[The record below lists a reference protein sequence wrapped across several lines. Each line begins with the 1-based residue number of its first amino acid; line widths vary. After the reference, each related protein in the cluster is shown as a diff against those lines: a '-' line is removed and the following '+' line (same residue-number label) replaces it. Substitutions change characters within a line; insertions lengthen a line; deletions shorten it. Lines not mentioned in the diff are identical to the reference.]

1 MSARISSQRWPIRGY
16 NKIKEVGSGSFGA
29 AILVKDGQGKQY
41 VLKAIDISR
50 MGTKER
56 KDAANEVKVLSSLK
70 HPYIVAYKDS
80 FIEDGFLNIVMEYA
94 DGGDLFTRI
103 QKAKKSMQKFGEQQ
117 ILRWF
122 TQALLAL
129 KFIHDK
135 HILHRD
141 LKSQNFFLM
150 SNGKLKIGDFGIAKV
165 LDNTAACA
173 QTTIG
178 TPYYLSP
185 EICQERPYSWAS
197 DMWSLGCVLYECCC
211 LKVPFDASNLRQLI
225 DRITRGPTPTVVG
238 NFSAELKG
246 LVQELLERNYQKRP
260 AAAEILQRPI
270 VQSEIRRMLLE
281 EQAVKEKNVEKAG
294 ESSELASVAPVSVAP
309 AAAAPGTDIDTP
321 AESST
326 PPQAAPAVDRRVTEV
341 NSGAPRPPMAPQRYQ
356 VGERVEYRSDSQKR
370 WIPATIT
377 ATDPR
382 GAVQVDVK
390 PNWWIEAEAQV
401 DKIRRRRP
409 SDAPESFERFE
420 KNERVEYKSDTHKSW
435 VPAVVQ
441 AVDPKTGAIQL
452 DVKPGFW
459 LEPSV
464 ISEKVRRC
472 KPGTPRGSSV
482 RTPSPARARDAS
494 PSRAP
499 SVSRLPSGERQATPS
514 KRSST
519 PSARRL
525 WPDAVPSRC
534 YTPLRGRPA

>member
-1 MSARISSQRWPIRGY
+1 M
-16 NKIKEVGSGSFGA
+16 GA
-29 AILVKDGQGKQY
+29 
-41 VLKAIDISR
+41 
-50 MGTKER
+50 KER

-103 QKAKKSMQKFGEQQ
+103 QKAKKSMTKFPEQQ

-225 DRITRGPTPTVVG
+225 DRITRGPTPQVVG
-238 NFSAELKG
+238 NFSNELKG

-281 EQAVKEKNVEKAG
+281 EQAVKEKAGGADKAG
-294 ESSELASVAPVSVAP
+294 ESAELASVAAP
-309 AAAAPGTDIDTP
+309 ASGMDI
-321 AESST
+321 ENT
-326 PPQAAPAVDRRVTEV
+326 PPESAMNGAPPNVERRVTEV
-341 NSGAPRPPMAPQRYQ
+341 TPPGSRPPVAPQRYQ

-377 ATDPR
+377 ATDAR
-382 GAVQVDVK
+382 GAIQVDVK
-390 PNWWIEAEAQV
+390 PNWWIEVEQQADRV
-401 DKIRRRRP
+401 RRRRTTE
-409 SDAPESFERFE
+409 SATPEGFERFE

-435 VPAVVQ
+435 VPAIVQ

-459 LEPSV
+459 LEPHV
-464 ISEKVRRC
+464 ISDKVRRQ
-472 KPGTPRGSSV
+472 KPGTPRGSV
-482 RTPSPARARDAS
+482 RTPSPARLRDAS
-494 PSRAP
+494 PGRAP
-499 SVSRLPSGERQATPS
+499 SVGRLGIADQRQATPS

>member
-1 MSARISSQRWPIRGY
+1 M
-16 NKIKEVGSGSFGA
+16 GA
-29 AILVKDGQGKQY
+29 
-41 VLKAIDISR
+41 
-50 MGTKER
+50 KER

-103 QKAKKSMQKFGEQQ
+103 QKAKKSMTKFPEQQ

-165 LDNTAACA
+165 L
-173 QTTIG
+173 
-178 TPYYLSP
+178 YK
-185 EICQERPYSWAS
+185 
-197 DMWSLGCVLYECCC
+197 CCC

-225 DRITRGPTPTVVG
+225 DRITRGPTPQVVG
-238 NFSAELKG
+238 NYSNELKG

-281 EQAVKEKNVEKAG
+281 EQAVKEKAGGAEKAG
-294 ESSELASVAPVSVAP
+294 ESAELASVAAP
-309 AAAAPGTDIDTP
+309 ASGGMDI
-321 AESST
+321 ENT
-326 PPQAAPAVDRRVTEV
+326 PPESAMNGAPANVERRVTEV
-341 NSGAPRPPMAPQRYQ
+341 TPPGARPPVAPQRYQ

-377 ATDPR
+377 ATDAR
-382 GAVQVDVK
+382 GAIQVDVK
-390 PNWWIEAEAQV
+390 PNWWIEVEQQADRV
-401 DKIRRRRP
+401 RRRRTTEV
-409 SDAPESFERFE
+409 ATPEGFERFE

-435 VPAVVQ
+435 VPAIVQ

-459 LEPSV
+459 LEPQV
-464 ISEKVRRC
+464 IAEKVRRC
-472 KPGTPRGSSV
+472 KPGTPRGSV
-482 RTPSPARARDAS
+482 RTPSPARNRDSS

-499 SVSRLPSGERQATPS
+499 SVGRLPGGERQGTPS

-534 YTPLRGRPA
+534 YTPLRGRQA

>member
-1 MSARISSQRWPIRGY
+1 MSARLSSQRWPIRGY

-29 AILVKDGQGKQY
+29 AILVRDGTGKNY

-50 MGTKER
+50 MGAKER

-103 QKAKKSMQKFGEQQ
+103 QKAKKSMTKFPEQQ

-150 SNGKLKIGDFGIAKV
+150 NNGKLKIGDFGIAKV

-225 DRITRGPTPTVVG
+225 DRITRGPTPQVVG
-238 NFSAELKG
+238 NFSNELKG

-281 EQAVKEKNVEKAG
+281 EQAVKEKAGGAEKAG
-294 ESSELASVAPVSVAP
+294 ESAELASVAAP
-309 AAAAPGTDIDTP
+309 ASGGMDI
-321 AESST
+321 ENT
-326 PPQAAPAVDRRVTEV
+326 PPESAMNGAPANVERRVTEV
-341 NSGAPRPPMAPQRYQ
+341 TPPGARPPVAPQRYQ

-377 ATDPR
+377 ATDAR
-382 GAVQVDVK
+382 GAIQVDVK
-390 PNWWIEAEAQV
+390 PNWWIEVEQQADRV
-401 DKIRRRRP
+401 RRRRTTEV
-409 SDAPESFERFE
+409 ATPEGFERFE

-435 VPAVVQ
+435 VPAIVQ

-459 LEPSV
+459 LEPQV
-464 ISEKVRRC
+464 IAEKVRRC
-472 KPGTPRGSSV
+472 KPGTPRGSV
-482 RTPSPARARDAS
+482 RTPSPARNRDSS

-499 SVSRLPSGERQATPS
+499 SVGRLPGGERQGTPS

-534 YTPLRGRPA
+534 YTPLRGRQA

>member
-1 MSARISSQRWPIRGY
+1 M
-16 NKIKEVGSGSFGA
+16 GA
-29 AILVKDGQGKQY
+29 
-41 VLKAIDISR
+41 
-50 MGTKER
+50 KER

-103 QKAKKSMQKFGEQQ
+103 QKAKKSMTKFPEQQ

-225 DRITRGPTPTVVG
+225 DRITRGPTPQVVG
-238 NFSAELKG
+238 NYSNELKS

-260 AAAEILQRPI
+260 AAAEIIQRPI

-281 EQAVKEKNVEKAG
+281 EQAVKEKSAEKAG

-309 AAAAPGTDIDTP
+309 AAAAPGTDIDAP

-341 NSGAPRPPMAPQRYQ
+341 NSGAPSPPMAPQRYQ

-390 PNWWIEAEAQV
+390 PNWWIEIDAQA
-401 DKIRRRRP
+401 DKIRRRRVP
-409 SDAPESFERFE
+409 DVPTGEFERFE
-420 KNERVEYKSDTHKSW
+420 KGDRVEYKSDTHKSW

-441 AVDPKTGAIQL
+441 AVDAKSGAIQL

-459 LEPSV
+459 LEPHV
-464 ISEKVRRC
+464 ISDKVRRQ
-472 KPGTPRGSSV
+472 KPGTPRGSV
-482 RTPSPARARDAS
+482 RTPSPARLRDAS
-494 PSRAP
+494 PGRAP
-499 SVSRLPSGERQATPS
+499 SVGRLGIADQRQATPS

-525 WPDAVPSRC
+525 WPDAVP
-534 YTPLRGRPA
+534 

>member
-1 MSARISSQRWPIRGY
+1 MSARLSSQRWPIRGY

-29 AILVKDGQGKQY
+29 AILVRDGTGKNY

-50 MGTKER
+50 MGAKER

-103 QKAKKSMQKFGEQQ
+103 QKAKKSMTKFAEQQ

-225 DRITRGPTPTVVG
+225 DRITRGPTPQVVG
-238 NFSAELKG
+238 NFSNELKG

-281 EQAVKEKNVEKAG
+281 EQAVRC
-294 ESSELASVAPVSVAP
+294 SLASL
-309 AAAAPGTDIDTP
+309 
-321 AESST
+321 
-326 PPQAAPAVDRRVTEV
+326 
-341 NSGAPRPPMAPQRYQ
+341 
-356 VGERVEYRSDSQKR
+356 SDLLLVWK
-370 WIPATIT
+370 
-377 ATDPR
+377 
-382 GAVQVDVK
+382 
-390 PNWWIEAEAQV
+390 
-401 DKIRRRRP
+401 
-409 SDAPESFERFE
+409 
-420 KNERVEYKSDTHKSW
+420 HKANLIHYS
-435 VPAVVQ
+435 
-441 AVDPKTGAIQL
+441 
-452 DVKPGFW
+452 
-459 LEPSV
+459 
-464 ISEKVRRC
+464 
-472 KPGTPRGSSV
+472 
-482 RTPSPARARDAS
+482 
-494 PSRAP
+494 
-499 SVSRLPSGERQATPS
+499 
-514 KRSST
+514 
-519 PSARRL
+519 
-525 WPDAVPSRC
+525 
-534 YTPLRGRPA
+534 

>member
-1 MSARISSQRWPIRGY
+1 M
-16 NKIKEVGSGSFGA
+16 GA
-29 AILVKDGQGKQY
+29 
-41 VLKAIDISR
+41 
-50 MGTKER
+50 KER

-70 HPYIVAYKDS
+70 HPYIVSYKDS
-80 FIEDGFLNIVMEYA
+80 FLEDGFLNIVMEYA
-94 DGGDLFTRI
+94 DGGDLFTKI
-103 QKAKKSMQKFGEQQ
+103 QKAKKACQKFPEGT
-117 ILRWF
+117 IMRWF

-185 EICQERPYSWAS
+185 EICQERP
-197 DMWSLGCVLYECCC
+197 
-211 LKVPFDASNLRQLI
+211 
-225 DRITRGPTPTVVG
+225 
-238 NFSAELKG
+238 
-246 LVQELLERNYQKRP
+246 

-281 EQAVKEKNVEKAG
+281 EQAVKEKAGGADKAG
-294 ESSELASVAPVSVAP
+294 ESAELASVAAP
-309 AAAAPGTDIDTP
+309 ASGGGVDI
-321 AESST
+321 ENT
-326 PPQAAPAVDRRVTEV
+326 PPESAMNGAPPNVERRVTEV
-341 NSGAPRPPMAPQRYQ
+341 TPPGARPPVAPQRYQ

-377 ATDPR
+377 ATDAR
-382 GAVQVDVK
+382 GAIQVDVK
-390 PNWWIEAEAQV
+390 PNWWIEVEQQADRV
-401 DKIRRRRP
+401 RRRR
-409 SDAPESFERFE
+409 ATEVATPEGFERFE

-435 VPAVVQ
+435 VPAIVQ

-459 LEPSV
+459 LEPQV
-464 ISEKVRRC
+464 IAEKVRRC
-472 KPGTPRGSSV
+472 KPGTPRGSV
-482 RTPSPARARDAS
+482 RTPSPARNRDSS

-499 SVSRLPSGERQATPS
+499 SVGRLPGGERQGTPS

-534 YTPLRGRPA
+534 YTPLRGRQA

>member
-1 MSARISSQRWPIRGY
+1 M
-16 NKIKEVGSGSFGA
+16 GA
-29 AILVKDGQGKQY
+29 
-41 VLKAIDISR
+41 
-50 MGTKER
+50 KER

-80 FIEDGFLNIVMEYA
+80 FMEYA
-94 DGGDLFTRI
+94 DGGDLFTKV
-103 QKAKKSMQKFGEQQ
+103 QKARKSMTKFPEQT

-225 DRITRGPTPTVVG
+225 DRITRGPTPQVVG
-238 NFSAELKG
+238 NFSNELKG

-281 EQAVKEKNVEKAG
+281 EQAVKEKAGGAEKAG
-294 ESSELASVAPVSVAP
+294 ESSELASVAAP
-309 AAAAPGTDIDTP
+309 ASGGVDIDN
-321 AESST
+321 T
-326 PPQAAPAVDRRVTEV
+326 PPESAMNGAPANV
-341 NSGAPRPPMAPQRYQ
+341 
-356 VGERVEYRSDSQKR
+356 ER
-370 WIPATIT
+370 
-377 ATDPR
+377 
-382 GAVQVDVK
+382 
-390 PNWWIEAEAQV
+390 
-401 DKIRRRRP
+401 
-409 SDAPESFERFE
+409 
-420 KNERVEYKSDTHKSW
+420 
-435 VPAVVQ
+435 
-441 AVDPKTGAIQL
+441 
-452 DVKPGFW
+452 
-459 LEPSV
+459 
-464 ISEKVRRC
+464 
-472 KPGTPRGSSV
+472 
-482 RTPSPARARDAS
+482 
-494 PSRAP
+494 
-499 SVSRLPSGERQATPS
+499 
-514 KRSST
+514 
-519 PSARRL
+519 
-525 WPDAVPSRC
+525 
-534 YTPLRGRPA
+534 

>member
-1 MSARISSQRWPIRGY
+1 M
-16 NKIKEVGSGSFGA
+16 GA
-29 AILVKDGQGKQY
+29 
-41 VLKAIDISR
+41 
-50 MGTKER
+50 KER

-103 QKAKKSMQKFGEQQ
+103 QKAKKSMTKFPEQQ

-165 LDNTAACA
+165 L
-173 QTTIG
+173 
-178 TPYYLSP
+178 YK
-185 EICQERPYSWAS
+185 
-197 DMWSLGCVLYECCC
+197 CCC

-225 DRITRGPTPTVVG
+225 DRITRGPTPQVVG
-238 NFSAELKG
+238 NFSNELKG

-281 EQAVKEKNVEKAG
+281 EQAVKEKAGGAEKAG
-294 ESSELASVAPVSVAP
+294 ESAELASVAAP
-309 AAAAPGTDIDTP
+309 ASGGVDI
-321 AESST
+321 ENT
-326 PPQAAPAVDRRVTEV
+326 PPESAMNGAPPNVERRVTEV
-341 NSGAPRPPMAPQRYQ
+341 TPPGARPPVAPQRYQ

-377 ATDPR
+377 ATDAR
-382 GAVQVDVK
+382 GAIQVDVK
-390 PNWWIEAEAQV
+390 PNWWIEVEQQADRV
-401 DKIRRRRP
+401 RRRRTTE
-409 SDAPESFERFE
+409 AATPEGFERFE

-435 VPAVVQ
+435 VPAIVQ
-441 AVDPKTGAIQL
+441 AVDPKTGAI
-452 DVKPGFW
+452 
-459 LEPSV
+459 
-464 ISEKVRRC
+464 
-472 KPGTPRGSSV
+472 
-482 RTPSPARARDAS
+482 
-494 PSRAP
+494 
-499 SVSRLPSGERQATPS
+499 
-514 KRSST
+514 
-519 PSARRL
+519 
-525 WPDAVPSRC
+525 
-534 YTPLRGRPA
+534 

>member
-1 MSARISSQRWPIRGY
+1 M
-16 NKIKEVGSGSFGA
+16 GA
-29 AILVKDGQGKQY
+29 
-41 VLKAIDISR
+41 
-50 MGTKER
+50 KER

-103 QKAKKSMQKFGEQQ
+103 QKAKKSMTKFPEQQ

-225 DRITRGPTPTVVG
+225 DRITRGPTPQVVG
-238 NFSAELKG
+238 SYSSALKG

-281 EQAVKEKNVEKAG
+281 EQAVKEKAGGAEKAG
-294 ESSELASVAPVSVAP
+294 ESSELASVAAP
-309 AAAAPGTDIDTP
+309 ASGGGVDI
-321 AESST
+321 ENT
-326 PPQAAPAVDRRVTEV
+326 PPESAMNGAPPNVERRVTEV
-341 NSGAPRPPMAPQRYQ
+341 TPPGARPPVAPQRYQ

-377 ATDPR
+377 ATDAR
-382 GAVQVDVK
+382 GAIQVDVK
-390 PNWWIEAEAQV
+390 PNWWIEVEQQGDRV
-401 DKIRRRRP
+401 RRRRTTE
-409 SDAPESFERFE
+409 AATPEGFERFE

-435 VPAVVQ
+435 VPAIVQ

-459 LEPSV
+459 LEPQV
-464 ISEKVRRC
+464 IAEKVRRC
-472 KPGTPRGSSV
+472 KPG
-482 RTPSPARARDAS
+482 
-494 PSRAP
+494 
-499 SVSRLPSGERQATPS
+499 TPS

-534 YTPLRGRPA
+534 YTPLRGRQ